1 MPAFLA
7 VLLTA
12 LAPLAGAEMP
22 RVDAQYT
29 LSRGVLTLGKA
40 AFVLQPM
47 EDDCYH
53 YAYTATP
60 TGLARMFIGEIREV
74 SEFCEVDGVL
84 QPRRYAFSRADRPE
98 GDYLLDFDLEH
109 GQATTDDGRVQ
120 TFDGEVIDRLALQLK
135 VQRWVMAQG
144 GEPGE
149 AEYSVTQV
157 EDDRVRTYRFRIMA
171 RETLR
176 LDRREIETV
185 RVERVDTDKRSIR
198 IWAAPADDYQIVQVE
213 HIEDGKVQFRMQRN

>member
-1 MPAFLA
+1 MPTFLVWLLLAF
-7 VLLTA
+7 
-12 LAPLAGAEMP
+12 APFVQAEMP

-29 LSRGVLTLGKA
+29 LSRGALTLGKA
-40 AFVLQPM
+40 SFSLQPL
-47 EDDCYH
+47 EGDCYR
-53 YAYTATP
+53 YAYTAMP
-60 TGLARMFIGEIREV
+60 SGLARMFIGEIREV
-74 SEFCEVDGVL
+74 SEFCEVEGEL
-84 QPRRYAFSRADRPE
+84 QPQRYAFSRADRPK
-98 GDYLLDFDLEH
+98 GDYVLRFDLEK
-109 GQATTDDGRVQ
+109 GEAATEDGRVQ
-120 TFDGEVIDRLALQLK
+120 RFEGPVIDRLALQLK

-144 GEPGE
+144 GQPGA

-176 LDRREIETV
+176 LGGRDIATV

-198 IWAAPADDYQIVQVE
+198 IWAAPADDYQVVQVE

>member
-7 VLLTA
+7 VLLLA
-12 LAPLAGAEMP
+12 FAPLAGAQMP

-40 AFVLQPM
+40 RFSLQET
-47 EDDCYH
+47 EDGCYH

-98 GDYLLDFDLEH
+98 GDYRLDFDLEH

-120 TFDGEVIDRLALQLK
+120 TFDGDVIDRLALQLK

-185 RVERVDTDKRSIR
+185 RVERVDTEKRSIR

-213 HIEDGKVQFRMQRN
+213 HIEDGKVQFRMQRD